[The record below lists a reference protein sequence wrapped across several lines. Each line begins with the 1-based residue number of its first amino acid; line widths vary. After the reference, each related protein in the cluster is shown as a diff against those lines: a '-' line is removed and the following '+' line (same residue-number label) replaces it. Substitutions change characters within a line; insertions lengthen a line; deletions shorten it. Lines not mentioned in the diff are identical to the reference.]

1 MLTKDERKFLESIRE
16 QLDDEQKE
24 AFDEMSDEEKKELLR
39 QTNKTAS
46 SPKTRIQL
54 IREMSCWEFVKA
66 NSQEYGPI
74 NAAGAWLLIRMFGTK
89 KGCGCLILLI
99 LIGIIVIIIAANAAN
114 S

>member
-39 QTNKTAS
+39 QTNKSAS

-66 NSQEYGPI
+66 NAKDGPI
-74 NAAGAWLLIRMFGTK
+74 EAALVWLIFRMFGTK